1 MKRLLFLFLSALML
15 ASCQPPLKTTD
26 AKAVPESI
34 PDSLSFLAEKW
45 YKSTD
50 FYAIGTEP
58 FWSMDIDRE
67 KEILFTTSD
76 GQKLVFTSAQ
86 ILWSGAGEFSFT
98 AKSETAAFECT
109 VTEENCSDNMSED
122 VYFFKVEIGIRMLA
136 SGAIENYSGCGN
148 TVPDFALE
156 GKWKLVE
163 LASVKATETDF
174 YGKIPVFSFTQDE
187 RRFGGSS
194 GCNMISGNMDARNGK
209 IVLGPLMSTKMACR
223 EGKEEALN
231 QAFDKVRYYAFEG
244 SNLVLK
250 DEKQKNLLVFQ
261 KAE

>member
-1 MKRLLFLFLSALML
+1 MKRLLFLFFSALML

-26 AKAVPESI
+26 AKAVPETI

-45 YKSTD
+45 YKGTD

-98 AKSETAAFECT
+98 AKSETATFECT

-136 SGAIENYSGCGN
+136 NGAIENYSGCGN
-148 TVPDFALE
+148 TVPDFALD
-156 GKWKLVE
+156 GPWKLLE
-163 LASVKATETDF
+163 LTSVKATETDF
-174 YGKIPVFSFTQDE
+174 YGKIPLFAFTQDE
-187 RRFGGSS
+187 RLFGGSS
-194 GCNMISGNMDARNGK
+194 GCNRISGKVDARNGK

-223 EGKEEALN
+223 EGKEEELN
-231 QAFDKVRYYAFEG
+231 QAFEQVRFYAFEAG
-244 SNLVLK
+244 KLLLK
-250 DEKQKNLLVFQ
+250 DEHQKILLAFQ